1 MRFVEAAIEGLE
13 SLSPEMIEAELPD
26 DSGGK
31 YSLDDLPDDSGGEMA
46 NLGLSPEERA
56 QFQQESGWSDQIMDS
71 LRSPEEYRIYENAGL
86 QEREVNGRRCLV
98 RDDIDLEQVDEDGFT
113 NADLMSRGGRSP
125 LAPNGGEKSSCITS
139 DSVKILHWQNY
150 HRPNIEGLPTILFYI
165 RKGRI
170 PVLIGPPCGYR
181 KTGTLGNTF

>member
-1 MRFVEAAIEGLE
+1 MGGLSMMRFVEAAIEGLE

-71 LRSPEEYRIYENAGL
+71 LRSPPRNTVFMRMPGF
-86 QEREVNGRRCLV
+86 RRGKLTV
-98 RDDIDLEQVDEDGFT
+98 ED
-113 NADLMSRGGRSP
+113 A
-125 LAPNGGEKSSCITS
+125 
-139 DSVKILHWQNY
+139 
-150 HRPNIEGLPTILFYI
+150 
-165 RKGRI
+165 
-170 PVLIGPPCGYR
+170 
-181 KTGTLGNTF
+181 

>member
-113 NADLMSRGGRSP
+113 NADLMSRGRSP
-125 LAPNGGEKSSCITS
+125 LAPNGGENRAAS
-139 DSVKILHWQNY
+139 
-150 HRPNIEGLPTILFYI
+150 HRTASRFST
-165 RKGRI
+165 GRI
-170 PVLIGPPCGYR
+170 ITDRTSRACQQYYSTSGKGGFPY
-181 KTGTLGNTF
+181 

>member
-1 MRFVEAAIEGLE
+1 MGGLSMMRFVEAAIEGLE

-31 YSLDDLPDDSGGEMA
+31 YSLDDLPDDSGEMA

-113 NADLMSRGGRSP
+113 NADLMSRG
-125 LAPNGGEKSSCITS
+125 
-139 DSVKILHWQNY
+139 
-150 HRPNIEGLPTILFYI
+150 
-165 RKGRI
+165 
-170 PVLIGPPCGYR
+170 
-181 KTGTLGNTF
+181 